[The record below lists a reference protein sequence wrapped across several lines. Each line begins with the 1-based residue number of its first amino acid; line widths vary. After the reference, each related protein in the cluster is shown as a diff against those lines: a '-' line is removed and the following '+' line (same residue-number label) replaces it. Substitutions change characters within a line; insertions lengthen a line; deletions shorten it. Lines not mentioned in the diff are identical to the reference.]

1 MKIHVVSA
9 NANIA
14 ITAIT
19 NLNSD
24 CPCCAIRRKNIT
36 SRMSGTPY
44 SVDGHNAIQI
54 NLEPS
59 SDAQKNE
66 SNSLHI

>member
-36 SRMSGTPY
+36 SRMSGTRWMVITPFK
-44 SVDGHNAIQI
+44 SI
-54 NLEPS
+54 
-59 SDAQKNE
+59 
-66 SNSLHI
+66 